1 MKKVYLGPYN
11 CVSPI
16 GNNLKDTWNA
26 LVSGKS
32 GIKLT
37 DFAELHG
44 DIYAAIVEEEQLDQ
58 HLNKL
63 LQNTQLPFD
72 AAFSKLEKLMIAALV
87 PLVKAVVITQETEL
101 IVSTTKGNIAQCAGG
116 ANDIVAASLPVLA
129 QKIADFFGFKRPP
142 IIISNACV
150 SGLQAISTAKRLI
163 QMDYCKDAIIVA
175 GDLVS
180 EFVVSGF
187 KSFQALSNT
196 VCKPYDEF
204 RQGLNLGEA
213 AAAIHVTGQ
222 QLTDQEFF
230 IAGEASINDAN
241 HISGPSRTG
250 EGLRL
255 SIASALAEAKLE
267 PKSVDFICAHGTA
280 TIYNDEMEAM
290 AIHHSGLATKPIN
303 SLKGYF
309 GHTLGTAGLIESI
322 ISLECLRNNLLLP
335 SLGYQ
340 KQGTSL
346 PLAVVTELL
355 EQPQPLIRC
364 LKTAS
369 GFAGTNTAVLFER
382 ELR

>member
-16 GNNLKDTWNA
+16 GNNLTDTWNG
-26 LVSGKS
+26 LVSGTS

-37 DFAELHG
+37 DFSALHG
-44 DIYAAIVEEEQLDQ
+44 HLYAAIVAEEQVDRR
-58 HLNKL
+58 LNEL
-63 LQNTQLPFD
+63 LQDTRLPSD
-72 AAFSKLEKLMIAALV
+72 AAFSKLEKLMIAALIPV
-87 PLVKAVVITQETEL
+87 VNAVVITPETEL
-101 IVSTTKGNIAQCAGG
+101 IVSTTKGNIAQCTGG
-116 ANDIVAASLPVLA
+116 ANTIVAASLPVLA

-163 QMDYCKDAIIVA
+163 HMDYCNDAIIVA

-187 KSFQALSNT
+187 SSFQALSNSI
-196 VCKPYDEF
+196 CKPYDEF

-213 AAAIHVTGQ
+213 AAAMYVTGQ
-222 QLTDQEFF
+222 QLTDQAFF

-250 EGLRL
+250 EGLKL
-255 SIASALAEAKLE
+255 SIAAALAEAKLE
-267 PKSVDFICAHGTA
+267 PESIDFICAHGTA
-280 TIYNDEMEAM
+280 TIYNDEMEAI
-290 AIHHSGLATKPIN
+290 AIHRSGLATKPIN

-346 PLAVVTELL
+346 PLAVITERL
-355 EQPQPLIRC
+355 EQQPLIRC

-369 GFAGTNTAVLFER
+369 GFAGTNTAVIFEK

>member
-1 MKKVYLGPYN
+1 MKKVYLGAYN

-16 GNNLKDTWNA
+16 GNNLMETWNA
-26 LVSGKS
+26 LIKGKS
-32 GIKLT
+32 GAKQESITGMPADICAALVGE
-37 DFAELHG
+37 DELNG
-44 DIYAAIVEEEQLDQ
+44 YF
-58 HLNKL
+58 NKL
-63 LQNTQLPFD
+63 LGEENLYTSIGFT
-72 AAFSKLEKLMIAALV
+72 KLEKLMIAALI
-87 PLVKAVVITQETEL
+87 PVIKTIAITKETEF
-101 IVSTTKGNIAQCAGG
+101 IVSTTKGNIAHFGNG
-116 ANDIVAASLPVLA
+116 EKGYPAASLPALA

-163 QMDYCKDAIIVA
+163 QMNYCTDAVIVA

-180 EFVVSGF
+180 EFVLSGF
-187 KSFQALSNT
+187 KSFQALSGT
-196 VCKPYDEF
+196 ACTPYDEA

-222 QLTDQEFF
+222 QLTDHAFF

-250 EGLRL
+250 EGLKR
-255 SIASALAEAKLE
+255 SIAAALAEAKLG
-267 PKSVDFICAHGTA
+267 PNSIDFICAHGTA
-280 TIYNDEMEAM
+280 TIYNDEMEAI
-290 AIHHSGLATKPIN
+290 AIHRSGLADKPIH

-309 GHTLGTAGLIESI
+309 GHTLGAAGLLESI
-322 ISLECLRNNLLLP
+322 ISLECLRHNMLLP

-346 PLAVVTELL
+346 PLAVITTLS
-355 EQPQPLIRC
+355 EQPLKRC

-369 GFAGTNTAVLFER
+369 GFAGTNTAVLFEK
-382 ELR
+382 ELH